1 MNSVS
6 SGVSGASEFVTS
18 QMDSAREGLASM
30 TSAASGAMNAAT
42 SPELTA
48 PGGFFDSNSVVAKF
62 TFLITVLIVFAV
74 AINFGTSLVGY
85 ISAPSANPY
94 IVKGMISGSQTVT
107 VSQNPRDSDSVSVLR
122 SSDQPTGLEFTW
134 SVWLLVEET
143 NFTASTMDKKLH
155 VFNKG
160 NSTYDSTTGKA
171 TVSNGPGMYISRAV
185 TTAATSH
192 TANLECI
199 VDLVD
204 GSTDTSI
211 VAKIPLGKWFHVAM
225 RAQNNVI
232 DVYINGTIA
241 HRASLA
247 YVPLQNYY
255 NIYVCQ
261 NGGFNGKLSNLRYF
275 SRALS
280 AYDINSV
287 VSVGP
292 SLVAAKNPA
301 DARASAYYMSDSWFA
316 ARQST

>member
-1 MNSVS
+1 
-6 SGVSGASEFVTS
+6 
-18 QMDSAREGLASM
+18 M
-30 TSAASGAMNAAT
+30 TSAASGAMGAAT
-42 SPELTA
+42 SPDLTA
-48 PGGFFDSNSVVAKF
+48 PGGFFDSNSIVAKF

-74 AINFGTSLVGY
+74 AINFGTSIVGY
-85 ISAPSANPY
+85 FSGPSANPY
-94 IVKGMISGSQTVT
+94 IVKGMISGSQTMM
-107 VSQNPRDSDSVSVLR
+107 VSQNPRDSDSVTVLR

-143 NFTASTMDKKLH
+143 NFTSADTTTKKLH

-160 NSTYDSTTGKA
+160 NSTYDSSTGVA
-171 TVSNGPGMYISRAV
+171 TVSNGPGMYLSRTMGGLASGV
-185 TTAATSH
+185 TSGH

-204 GSTDTSI
+204 GTTDNSI
-211 VAKIPLGKWFHVAM
+211 VATIPLGKWFHVAM

-232 DVYINGTIA
+232 DVYVNGTIA
-241 HRASLA
+241 NRSSLA

-316 ARQST
+316 ARQSS